1 MPPRFSETG
10 AAPPTCADEPG
21 GGVDGSGVD
30 DSRTMGTRVA
40 DLARLVR
47 PRDWL
52 KNVFVLLPLP
62 FAVAGG
68 SSLDPVAVMAGLVAM
83 SLASSAAYVFN
94 DWRDAGRDRQHPDKR
109 NRPIASGRLSAGAA
123 GGLALGLGLA
133 GTTIAFAVVPS
144 PAGWVVL
151 AYLGLQLVYTLY
163 GKHVPLVDVFLLS
176 SGFVLRV
183 LLGCALAAVSP
194 SSWLLLCSSSL
205 ALFLALA
212 KRRADLRQGLGEQHR
227 PSLRGYSQAFLDQGL
242 TMSAGLTMTAYAL
255 YCLDGAILAPGFEFA
270 SLPFVVFGVLEY
282 LRMVQTRDAGG
293 SPVDLLASSPALL
306 VCGAGWV
313 VAVLIGL
320 RASGGP

>member
-1 MPPRFSETG
+1 M
-10 AAPPTCADEPG
+10 D
-21 GGVDGSGVD
+21 
-30 DSRTMGTRVA
+30 TRVA
-40 DLARLVR
+40 DLVRLVR

-62 FAVAGG
+62 FAVG
-68 SSLDPVAVMAGLVAM
+68 SGSVLDPFAVAVGLAAM

-94 DWRDAGRDRQHPDKR
+94 DWWDAERDRRHPDKR
-109 NRPIASGRLSAGAA
+109 RRPIASGRVSSGAA
-123 GGLALGLGLA
+123 GGLALGLALA
-133 GTTIAFAVVPS
+133 GTTIAFVVVPA
-144 PAGWVVL
+144 PAGFVVL
-151 AYLGLQLVYTLY
+151 AYLGLQLVYTLH

-183 LLGCALAAVSP
+183 VLGCALAAVSP
-194 SSWLLLCSSSL
+194 SSWLLLCSSAL

-212 KRRADLRQGLGEQHR
+212 KRRADLRQGLDEQHR

-242 TMSAGLTMTAYAL
+242 TVSAGLTITAYAL
-255 YCLDGAILAPGFEFA
+255 YCLDAAILAPGFEFA

-306 VCGAGWV
+306 GCGAGWL
-313 VAVLIGL
+313 VAVLLGL
-320 RASGGP
+320 RASIGP

>member
-1 MPPRFSETG
+1 MREAVT
-10 AAPPTCADEPG
+10 
-21 GGVDGSGVD
+21 
-30 DSRTMGTRVA
+30 
-40 DLARLVR
+40 DLVRLAR

-62 FAVAGG
+62 FAVASG
-68 SSLDPVAVMAGLVAM
+68 SALDPVAIAAGLMAM

-94 DWRDAGRDRQHPDKR
+94 DWWDAERDRRHPDKGH
-109 NRPIASGRLSAGAA
+109 RPVAA
-123 GGLALGLGLA
+123 GRVSGATVGWLSLGLTLA
-133 GTTIAFAVVPS
+133 ATALAFAAVSS
-144 PAGWVVL
+144 PAGFVVL

-183 LLGCALAAVSP
+183 VLGCALAAVSP

-212 KRRADLRQGLGEQHR
+212 KRRADLRKGLDEQHR
-227 PSLRGYSQAFLDQGL
+227 PSLKGYSETFLDLGL
-242 TMSAGLTMTAYAL
+242 TVSAGLTITAYAL
-255 YCLDGAILAPGFEFA
+255 YCIDAAILAPGFEFA

-282 LRMVQTRDAGG
+282 LRIVQTRDAGG

-306 VCGAGWV
+306 GCGAGWLI
-313 VAVLIGL
+313 AVLLGL
-320 RASGGP
+320 RASMGP

>member
-1 MPPRFSETG
+1 MREAVT
-10 AAPPTCADEPG
+10 AL
-21 GGVDGSGVD
+21 V
-30 DSRTMGTRVA
+30 R
-40 DLARLVR
+40 LAR

-62 FAVAGG
+62 FAVASG
-68 SSLDPVAVMAGLVAM
+68 SSLAPRAVAAGLAAM

-94 DWRDAGRDRQHPDKR
+94 DWRDADRDRRHPDKR
-109 NRPIASGRLSAGAA
+109 RRPIASGRVSAGAA
-123 GGLALGLGLA
+123 GGLALGLALG
-133 GTTIAFAVVPS
+133 GTTIAFAVVS
-144 PAGWVVL
+144 TPAGFVVL

-163 GKHVPLVDVFLLS
+163 GKHMPLVDVFLLS

-183 LLGCALAAVSP
+183 VLGCALAAVSP

-242 TMSAGLTMTAYAL
+242 TVSAGLTITAYAL
-255 YCLDGAILAPGFEFA
+255 YCLDAAILAPGFEFA
-270 SLPFVVFGVLEY
+270 SLPFVLFGVLEY
-282 LRMVQTRDAGG
+282 LRIVQTRDAGG
-293 SPVDLLASSPALL
+293 SPVDLLVSSPALL
-306 VCGAGWV
+306 GCGAGWV
-313 VAVLIGL
+313 VAVLLGL